1 MSVSDP
7 EECFRKYS
15 LKLSELP
22 EKKSGMLFIAC
33 DGKTLRG
40 SSDNFKDKKAI
51 QMFGAFLPE
60 SGIIPA
66 HCGV

>member
-1 MSVSDP
+1 LSVSDL

-33 DGKTLRG
+33 DGKALRG
-40 SSDNFKDKKAI
+40 SFDNFKDKKAI
-51 QMFGAFLPE
+51 QMFSAFLSE
-60 SGIIPA
+60 MGIILVPN
-66 HCGV
+66 